1 MIKPFA
7 SATPAAL
14 KMLAELEAKKEAAS
28 AAHPYAPT
36 PDRKLEK
43 KDPAAYKAMDE
54 AYDKAFDAR
63 REALDAAEN
72 EINAFLA
79 TLPAIGRLALVKRFD
94 RWAPRVL
101 VQHDRIREIQ
111 VERAEDAKRRP
122 QAQYVAIG
130 EIPTAE
136 AYAKLRDLTYTMTAE
151 DAASQAHSTF
161 EELGDE
167 LRQWYDSMPENF
179 QNGDKGTAV
188 EEAAQACEDIA
199 GSDLQTEE
207 CIKNL
212 PVCHLPGETS
222 SRSDRCGEACSL
234 LDDLAGACS
243 DAIDL
248 LNKEGSEMPA
258 WATEDDGDA
267 SYDEMTDE
275 QKAAHRSKVIEA
287 LETLRD
293 QAEEDKGNAEGIEFP
308 GMY

>member
-1 MIKPFA
+1 MSKPFA
-7 SATPAAL
+7 SADPYTLHALAAL
-14 KMLAELEAKKEAAS
+14 EDKKQAVS
-28 AAHPYAPT
+28 QAHPYASAPSE
-36 PDRKLEK
+36 KLRL
-43 KDPAAYKAMDE
+43 KDPVAYKAADE
-54 AYDKAFDAR
+54 AYDKAFTAR
-63 REALDAAEN
+63 REAIDAIDT
-72 EINAFLA
+72 EINAFLT

-101 VQHDRIREIQ
+101 VQHNIIREIQ

-122 QAQYVAIG
+122 QSQYVAIG
-130 EIPTAE
+130 EVPTVE

-151 DAASQAHSTF
+151 DAASQAQSTF

-167 LRQWYDSMPENF
+167 LRSWYDGMPENF
-179 QNGDKGTAV
+179 QGGDKGTAV
-188 EEAAQACEDIA
+188 EEAAQVCEDLA
-199 GSDLQTEE
+199 GSDLTAAP
-207 CIKNL
+207 CIAQL

-222 SRSDRCGEACSL
+222 SRGDRCGEACSL

-243 DAIDL
+243 DAIDR
-248 LNKEGSEMPA
+248 LNVEGSEMPE
-258 WATEDDGDA
+258 WATEDDGNV